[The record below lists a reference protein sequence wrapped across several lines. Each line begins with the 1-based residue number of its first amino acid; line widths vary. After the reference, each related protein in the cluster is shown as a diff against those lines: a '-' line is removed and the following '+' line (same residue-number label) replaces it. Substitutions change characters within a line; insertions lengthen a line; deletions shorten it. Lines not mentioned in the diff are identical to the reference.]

1 MRVLT
6 NGCVV
11 VDNDTGEVVLQTDD
25 PGLVSVVSPER
36 QAQMAHYAALN
47 SGGMA
52 PDTKYR
58 LHNNQG
64 TFVWSIF
71 DVYHDELIGL
81 HSKLKPAT
89 LTRLMVLATYIG
101 KHGYLSVEGVPM
113 NRGLMQRTLRIASK
127 ELSGFVDEL
136 TQCDILRET
145 DGLFYLNPDFF
156 RSGKFPRKE
165 MRSILNNAQSISR
178 LYKTAVRELFREAYG
193 KASLY
198 HLSYLFRVMPYVNR
212 RYNVVCRNPEETN
225 ASKIEP
231 LTVGDLA
238 ELVGKGRK
246 HAGEFKEALSDPI
259 FFIPD
264 GRSADGLCRAVYYV
278 SNGHDDV
285 ESQGMYINPR
295 VYYAGY
301 SWNYVAALSIWK

>member
-6 NGCVV
+6 NGCTVL
-11 VDNDTGEVVLQTDD
+11 DNDTGEIVLQTDD

-36 QAQMAHYAALN
+36 QKQMAYYASLRDGT
-47 SGGMA
+47 GGPEA
-52 PDTKYR
+52 KCWR
-58 LHNNQG
+58 HNDQG

-71 DVYHDELIGL
+71 DVYHDELVGL

-101 KHGYLSVEGVPM
+101 KEGYLSVKGTPM
-113 NRGLMQRTLRIASK
+113 NRGLMQRTLRMVPA
-127 ELSGFVDEL
+127 ELSGFIKEL
-136 TQCDILRET
+136 AGCDILREI

-156 RSGKFPRKE
+156 RSGKFPRQE
-165 MRSILNNAQSISR
+165 MRSILKNAQSISK

-193 KASLY
+193 KTSLY

-238 ELVGKGRK
+238 ELVGRGRK

-264 GRSADGLCRAVYYV
+264 GRSKDGLYRAVYYV

-285 ESQGMYINPR
+285 ASQGMYINPH
-295 VYYAGY
+295 VYYAGDR
-301 SWNYVAALSIWK
+301 WADVAALSIWK

>member
-6 NGCVV
+6 NGCIV

-36 QAQMAHYAALN
+36 QAQLAHYAALN

-58 LHNNQG
+58 LHNIQG

-127 ELSGFVDEL
+127 ELSGFIDEL

-212 RYNVVCRNPEETN
+212 RYNVVCRNPEETIT
-225 ASKIEP
+225 SMIEP
-231 LTVGDLA
+231 LTVG
-238 ELVGKGRK
+238 EL
-246 HAGEFKEALSDPI
+246 
-259 FFIPD
+259 
-264 GRSADGLCRAVYYV
+264 Y
-278 SNGHDDV
+278 
-285 ESQGMYINPR
+285 
-295 VYYAGY
+295 
-301 SWNYVAALSIWK
+301 